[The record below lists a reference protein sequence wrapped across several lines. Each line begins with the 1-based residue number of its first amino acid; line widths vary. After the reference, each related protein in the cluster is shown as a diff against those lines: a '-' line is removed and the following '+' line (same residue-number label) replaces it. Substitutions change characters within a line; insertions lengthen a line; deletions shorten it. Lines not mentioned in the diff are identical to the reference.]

1 MARAMYKDVATD
13 IIVDAG
19 GNSLLAV
26 LSNVQVAAYVGGTY
40 GTPSQTAATI
50 YQAATGAAQGPS
62 PGAAASGGPNPFTTG
77 TSGSIEFFLDP
88 GKYDIVYTDTQAPA
102 RFAEK
107 VTSFDSVPGDAG
119 GIPSALIAGDGSLDL
134 AALGAAVMRQVV
146 PIGTVLDWWR
156 PANTVAVPAG
166 FEIADGHLVL
176 AANHDFGTGADINV
190 PDLRNKF
197 KLGANIANP
206 DAAQGSLADTAA
218 AAPGIRGSGG
228 SHTQTVPAHY
238 HGVGSLAA
246 SGGSHSHTITDPGHL
261 HNVHT
266 ALNSAS
272 SFRTGLQFA
281 SSTGNFVDTNVENW
295 DDTAGTGIS
304 VPSSGTHSHS
314 FSGSVGLTAGV
325 SGDNPITSDG
335 RPGYVG
341 LLQIIKVKHA

>member
-26 LSNVQVAAYVGGTY
+26 LQNVQVAVYEGGTF
-40 GTPSQTAATI
+40 GTAGETAAPI

-77 TSGSIEFFLDP
+77 SSGSIEFFLDP

-102 RFAEK
+102 RFAQR
-107 VTSFDSVPGDAG
+107 VLSFDSVPGDAG

-134 AALGAAVMRQVV
+134 DALGAAIMRQVV

-156 PANTVAVPAG
+156 PDNTVAVPAG

-176 AANHDFGTGADINV
+176 AANHDFGTGGDINV

-206 DAAQGSLADTAA
+206 DAAAGTLADTAA
-218 AAPGIRGSGG
+218 AAPGIRGSGS
-228 SHTQTVPAHY
+228 SHVVTVPSHY
-238 HGVGSLAA
+238 HGKGTISVSASGAHGHTDSGHSHPPGSGNSFATLSAANQHPFTAPFPGGYGGSDTNTAAA
-246 SGGSHSHTITDPGHL
+246 SAVISSNNTHAHT
-261 HNVHT
+261 
-266 ALNSAS
+266 S
-272 SFRTGLQFA
+272 
-281 SSTGNFVDTNVENW
+281 GNFAGSVG
-295 DDTAGTGIS
+295 DTAG
-304 VPSSGTHSHS
+304 VN
-314 FSGSVGLTAGV
+314 
-325 SGDNPITSDG
+325 GDAAITTDG
-335 RPGYVG
+335 RPQYVG